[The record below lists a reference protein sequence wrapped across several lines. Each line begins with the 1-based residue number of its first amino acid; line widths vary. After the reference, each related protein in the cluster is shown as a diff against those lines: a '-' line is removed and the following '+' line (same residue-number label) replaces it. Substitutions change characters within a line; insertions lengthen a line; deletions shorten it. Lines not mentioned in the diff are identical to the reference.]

1 MLRPPKP
8 VLVTFRISQPGQ
20 ANRRKELNSSGT
32 VDGRS
37 ALKARMGVSSSP
49 RFVILISM
57 DLTMP
62 KSTSKRGVFPS
73 TCTYVNF
80 IGGSVLC
87 STHSTLIVNKIGLHP
102 LPPSSMPAA
111 AAWAIDFHNR

>member
-20 ANRRKELNSSGT
+20 ANRWKELNSSGT

-37 ALKARMGVSSSP
+37 ALKARMGDSSSP

-73 TCTYVNF
+73 TCTYVNS

-111 AAWAIDFHNR
+111 AWAIDFHNR